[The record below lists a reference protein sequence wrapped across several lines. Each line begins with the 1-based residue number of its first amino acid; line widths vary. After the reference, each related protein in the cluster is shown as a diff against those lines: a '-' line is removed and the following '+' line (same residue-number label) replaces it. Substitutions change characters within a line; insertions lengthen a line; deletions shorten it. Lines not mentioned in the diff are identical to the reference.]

1 VTKADIIAEITQRT
15 GLGKEGVQQ
24 VVEEFFELVKE
35 KMEEGDSLYVRGFGS
50 FVNKYRARKQARD
63 IAKGEPIW
71 IEAHYVPS
79 FKPSKTFVERIK
91 NNEKMLAQAS
101 LRSQEAAKTVK
112 TPAKTTS
119 KTLKA

>member
-1 VTKADIIAEITQRT
+1 MTKADIIAEITQRT

-24 VVEEFFELVKE
+24 IVEEFFEVVKE

-71 IEAHYVPS
+71 IDAHYVPS
-79 FKPSKTFVERIK
+79 FKPSKTFIERIK
-91 NNEKMLAQAS
+91 NNDKMLAQAAT
-101 LRSQEAAKTVK
+101 RSQETAKPMK
-112 TPAKTTS
+112 QSSKTTS